1 MIVIR
6 LGWLV
11 QCPKSEVLV
20 LREVKL
26 RFKFVRSRV
35 TSFKNALIGWWHVIK
50 TQQNAWI
57 HALAT
62 VSVILAAFWLRI
74 SLRDWAVLIIAIA
87 MVWMAEFLNTALEIV
102 VDLASPDLHP
112 LARVGKDVGAAS
124 VLISAAS
131 AVIIGVLI
139 LGPPLLGKI
148 SMLFKTL

>member
-1 MIVIR
+1 
-6 LGWLV
+6 
-11 QCPKSEVLV
+11 
-20 LREVKL
+20 L